1 MTRSRPGLLIPASA
15 LLWGLQFAFL
25 SPVLALLLVALYH
38 CTDAQVG
45 LVLALYNASG
55 FVASMLIPAL
65 ADRKGD
71 YLRPMLICSA
81 LSVVVTVGMALTN
94 SLPVAAV
101 LLVAFGGPAGTGMTL
116 LFAQLKAAGLSTQA
130 TMNTRA
136 VISFAWVVG
145 PPLLTL
151 LLPVAGERG
160 VLVII
165 AVTAVLCG
173 LTTLAMRRGGRVT
186 ITVEDQPQGVT
197 SRTAVVLV
205 MISFIALQATN
216 AATMSMMTLFT
227 TTTLGLSVTWAG
239 LALAVAA
246 VVEIPA
252 LVVLGRLGRRW
263 SELALTAAGCLLG
276 IGYYLA
282 MAVAQGP
289 VVLLAAQVLNASFYA
304 VIGGL
309 GITLFQQL
317 IPKPGLASGMYT
329 NTRRIGAIVSGVIIA
344 FAPALTGSY
353 RGIFL
358 VSAGLTVVGLAGV
371 LLARRY
377 VTRT

>member
-1 MTRSRPGLLIPASA
+1 MTRSRPDLLIPASA

-65 ADRKGD
+65 ADRTGD

-81 LSVVVTVGMALTN
+81 LSVVVTVGMALTS

-205 MISFIALQATN
+205 MVSFIALQATN

-276 IGYYLA
+276 IGYCLA

-358 VSAGLTVVGLAGV
+358 VSAGLTMFGLAGV

>member
-1 MTRSRPGLLIPASA
+1 MTRSRPDLLIPASA

-65 ADRKGD
+65 ADRTGD

-81 LSVVVTVGMALTN
+81 LSVVVTVGMALTS

>member
-1 MTRSRPGLLIPASA
+1 MTRSRPDLLIPASA

-65 ADRKGD
+65 ADRTGD

-81 LSVVVTVGMALTN
+81 LSVVVTVGMALTS

-205 MISFIALQATN
+205 MVSFIALQATN

-358 VSAGLTVVGLAGV
+358 VSAGLTMFGLAGV